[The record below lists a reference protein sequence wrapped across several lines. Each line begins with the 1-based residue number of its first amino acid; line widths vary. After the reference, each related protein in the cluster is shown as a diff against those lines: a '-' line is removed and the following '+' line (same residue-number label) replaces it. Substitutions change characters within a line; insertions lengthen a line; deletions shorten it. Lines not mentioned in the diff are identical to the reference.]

1 MIILERESIM
11 TKAQRDLMMGIL
23 LIIFAV
29 AFFVLTYHFS
39 GYELEEIP
47 KDVGAGFFPRLLLLA
62 LALQAL
68 FLIFFSLRDHL
79 KAQTDTTRPKA
90 LFQIRPL
97 VMFGAFL
104 VYVYLATLFG
114 YIISTIAF
122 MVLGFYL
129 LGVRSPW
136 PLILIPPAIA
146 LASHYLFGNL
156 LNVFLPSGSLF

>member
-1 MIILERESIM
+1 MVGKESAL
-11 TKAQRDLMMGIL
+11 TQPLRDLLMGIL
-23 LIIFAV
+23 LLIFAI

-47 KDVGAGFFPRLLLLA
+47 QDVGAAFLPRVLLAA

-68 FLIFFSLRDHL
+68 FLIFFSVRDHL
-79 KAQTDTTRPKA
+79 KTEADAARPKA
-90 LFQIRPL
+90 LFQVRPL

-114 YIISTIAF
+114 YVISTIAF

-136 PLILIPPAIA
+136 SLILIPPAITM
-146 LASHYLFGNL
+146 ASYYLFGTL
-156 LNVFLPSGSLF
+156 LDVFLPSGSLF